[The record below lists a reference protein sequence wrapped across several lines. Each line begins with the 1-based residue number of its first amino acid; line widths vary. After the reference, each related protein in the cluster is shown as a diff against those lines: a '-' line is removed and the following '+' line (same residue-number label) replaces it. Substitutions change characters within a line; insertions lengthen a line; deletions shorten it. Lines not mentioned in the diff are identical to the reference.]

1 MALALPLLLCFSPK
15 SFQTRPQHP
24 HLTNKKAEA
33 RSSCKA
39 SALVASED
47 GPGGRTRRGPCGV
60 HLLSATLLCL
70 PGGDAK
76 DCPSPPSSAPY
87 PGSPRGPAGPR

>member
-24 HLTNKKAEA
+24 HLTNKEAEA

-47 GPGGRTRRGPCGV
+47 VAWGENSVRPTR
-60 HLLSATLLCL
+60 SASSFRYAAL
-70 PGGDAK
+70 PA
-76 DCPSPPSSAPY
+76 
-87 PGSPRGPAGPR
+87 RR

>member
-47 GPGGRTRRGPCGV
+47 VAWGENSVRPTRSASSFRYAALPARRRRQR
-60 HLLSATLLCL
+60 LSFA
-70 PGGDAK
+70 
-76 DCPSPPSSAPY
+76 S
-87 PGSPRGPAGPR
+87 